1 MTNIWRHKKSGGLYT
16 IIDEE
21 SFIESTMQRAT
32 IYRSLHDNRSWI
44 RPKDEFHDG
53 RFEVMNSMEFRG
65 GCVQLSHSGAF

>member
-1 MTNIWRHKKSGGLYT
+1 MSNFWRHKKSGGLYT
-16 IIDEE
+16 IIGEAI
-21 SFIESTMQRAT
+21 IESTMQRAT
-32 IYRSLHDNRSWI
+32 IYKSLHDDKVWI